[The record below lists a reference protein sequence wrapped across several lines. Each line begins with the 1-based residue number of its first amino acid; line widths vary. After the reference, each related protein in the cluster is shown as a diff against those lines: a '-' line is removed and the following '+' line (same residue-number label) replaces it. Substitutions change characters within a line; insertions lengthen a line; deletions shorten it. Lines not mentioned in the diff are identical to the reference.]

1 MKFLT
6 PQALFHLLSTDKLR
20 STGNEQKGRVRS
32 TSRAIGV
39 GRRRLW
45 QKSTS
50 SDWIIS
56 LKSKIGALDDER
68 SLKMSI
74 FKVPNKLRK
83 VDEEAYSPRLVSIGP
98 FHSSRTNKHDH
109 LLAMD
114 EQKRWYMLY
123 LLNRTLNPEETL
135 VQFVEAISE
144 LKPKVQRRYA
154 ENIKFKPQV
163 LSEIMLDDGCFILE
177 LFLRSKLKDFGEE
190 DPIFHNAWMVP
201 TLRHDLALLENQ
213 IPFFILE
220 KLFNIV
226 VRQFPEHLS
235 CSITDLALSF
245 FYPDLNLNQEA
256 IRMKCSQVGI
266 CSHLLDLLHS
276 FYIPTFPE
284 TDPKAKET
292 RKFNK
297 CATELVAA
305 GIEFVKGKE
314 DHFLD
319 INFNK
324 ATGVITI
331 PSFHIDERTKS
342 LIRNFI
348 ALEQSIGS
356 GTQQHITSYAILLES
371 LIRSSSDIALL
382 WKENIITNDLSEF
395 EDVLTFFKSISREVV
410 PMDFNFGALC
420 EDVCSNKC
428 WNNVEKE
435 RKKRKAFYLKMKNF
449 INLQI
454 QYQSASIY
462 DE

>member
-1 MKFLT
+1 M
-6 PQALFHLLSTDKLR
+6 
-20 STGNEQKGRVRS
+20 
-32 TSRAIGV
+32 
-39 GRRRLW
+39 RLW

-56 LKSKIGALDDER
+56 IKSKISALDDER

-83 VDEEAYSPRLVSIGP
+83 LDEEAYSPRLVSIGP

-177 LFLRSKLKDFGEE
+177 LFLRSKLKDFGDE

-201 TLRHDLALLENQ
+201 TLWHDLALLENQ

-220 KLFNIV
+220 KLFSIV

-235 CSITDLALSF
+235 FSITDLAFSF

-256 IRMKCSQVGI
+256 IRMKCSQVGN
-266 CSHLLDLLHS
+266 CSHLIS
-276 FYIPTFPE
+276 CTVFISPNFPRQ
-284 TDPKAKET
+284 TQKP
-292 RKFNK
+292 RKQGNS
-297 CATELVAA
+297 
-305 GIEFVKGKE
+305 
-314 DHFLD
+314 
-319 INFNK
+319 IN
-324 ATGVITI
+324 
-331 PSFHIDERTKS
+331 
-342 LIRNFI
+342 
-348 ALEQSIGS
+348 
-356 GTQQHITSYAILLES
+356 
-371 LIRSSSDIALL
+371 
-382 WKENIITNDLSEF
+382 
-395 EDVLTFFKSISREVV
+395 V
-410 PMDFNFGALC
+410 PQ
-420 EDVCSNKC
+420 
-428 WNNVEKE
+428 
-435 RKKRKAFYLKMKNF
+435 
-449 INLQI
+449 NL
-454 QYQSASIY
+454 
-462 DE
+462 